1 MVEEDAPQSVLDQIN
16 AKLGL
21 LPQVM
26 TEISFIKGQLT
37 QINAENQRLSQELVV
52 TRKELSEANRRIRYI
67 ETEAK
72 RTNLIIYNLGQRDP
86 PLPTLKEEV
95 LLYLNTRISSLEL
108 HRSEVK
114 DVFRMR
120 SGAILLKLQ
129 CADTRNFILKSGRA
143 FRNDG
148 VSMAPDYTLEERNAR
163 SPLKIVINQAIEEGK
178 PVRLR
183 GTKLFV
189 DGTLLVYD
197 EESKKVEEV
206 TRNNTT
212 TPRSLRRRSDSPSS
226 MDSASSAQTVVNVAI
241 TAEIHQELN
250 SQTSATE
257 VSAGQ
262 SGLNPRP
269 KPARKAD
276 QIISPEEHNRLNNRS
291 QRPQREPIWK
301 AHENRGGPRYDTP
314 NVRRGRSTVDYYRIN
329 YPDPTRYWYDENIE
343 DSN

>member
-1 MVEEDAPQSVLDQIN
+1 
-16 AKLGL
+16 
-21 LPQVM
+21 
-26 TEISFIKGQLT
+26 
-37 QINAENQRLSQELVV
+37 
-52 TRKELSEANRRIRYI
+52 
-67 ETEAK
+67 
-72 RTNLIIYNLGQRDP
+72 
-86 PLPTLKEEV
+86 
-95 LLYLNTRISSLEL
+95 
-108 HRSEVK
+108 
-114 DVFRMR
+114 MR

-163 SPLKIVINQAIEEGK
+163 SHLKIVMNQPIEEGK

-197 EESKKVEEV
+197 EESKKVKEV
-206 TRNNTT
+206 TRNNVT
-212 TPRSLRRRSDSPSS
+212 TPRSPRGRSDSQSS
-226 MDSASSAQTVVNVAI
+226 MDSASSAQTVVNAAI

-257 VSAGQ
+257 VSAGK

-269 KPARKAD
+269 ARKAD
-276 QIISPEEHNRLNNRS
+276 QMISPEERNRLNNRS

-314 NVRRGRSTVDYYRIN
+314 QCQKRQKHSRLLQDQLSGPNQRPVR
-329 YPDPTRYWYDENIE
+329 
-343 DSN
+343 

>member
-1 MVEEDAPQSVLDQIN
+1 
-16 AKLGL
+16 
-21 LPQVM
+21 M
-26 TEISFIKGQLT
+26 T
-37 QINAENQRLSQELVV
+37 
-52 TRKELSEANRRIRYI
+52 
-67 ETEAK
+67 
-72 RTNLIIYNLGQRDP
+72 
-86 PLPTLKEEV
+86 
-95 LLYLNTRISSLEL
+95 
-108 HRSEVK
+108 
-114 DVFRMR
+114 
-120 SGAILLKLQ
+120 
-129 CADTRNFILKSGRA
+129 
-143 FRNDG
+143 
-148 VSMAPDYTLEERNAR
+148 PDYTLEERNAR
-163 SPLKIVINQAIEEGK
+163 SHLKIVMNQAIEEGK

-197 EESKKVEEV
+197 EESKKVKEV

-212 TPRSLRRRSDSPSS
+212 TPRSPRGRSDSKSS
-226 MDSASSAQTVVNVAI
+226 MDSASSAQTVVNAAI
-241 TAEIHQELN
+241 TAKIHQELN

-276 QIISPEEHNRLNNRS
+276 QMISPEERSRLNNRS

-314 NVRRGRSTVDYYRIN
+314 NVRRGRSTADYYRIN
-329 YPDPTRYWYDENIE
+329 YPDPTGDRYDENME